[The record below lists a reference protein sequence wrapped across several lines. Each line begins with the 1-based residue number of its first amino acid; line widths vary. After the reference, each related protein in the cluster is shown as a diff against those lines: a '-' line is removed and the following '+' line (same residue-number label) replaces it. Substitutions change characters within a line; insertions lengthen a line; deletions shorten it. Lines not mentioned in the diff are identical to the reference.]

1 MIKINVRRFASASK
15 LLEVGEAYLLENEA
29 ANNLSLG
36 VLYRSLE
43 QDNHSQQDLF
53 AIVEDANGIVLVMI
67 KTSLH
72 LILAGNSVNKAG
84 IDYAVSYLSAQQIVL
99 PSVIGPLDLA
109 HCFAEKWA
117 VRKNLSYTINMR
129 QRIYRLDR
137 VIEKKRSTGRCR
149 KALPQ
154 DIVFLRDWVYDFSKT
169 TLTPFTPEEARIFA
183 EEGIKLETIYI
194 WEDDQQTPVS
204 IAKKVRSTKNGAVI
218 GLVYTP
224 PVYRKKGYASA
235 FVAALSQQLLD
246 EGYSFCSL
254 YTDLSNPTS
263 NHIYMDIGYQPVVD
277 SIVYQFD

>member
-1 MIKINVRRFASASK
+1 MNVRRFASASK

-36 VLYRSLE
+36 VLYRSRKE
-43 QDNHSQQDLF
+43 QAEQSQQHLF
-53 AIVEDANGIVLVMI
+53 AIVEDKNSIVLVMI
-67 KTSLH
+67 KTTLH
-72 LILAGNSVNKAG
+72 LILAGNSDNKKA
-84 IDYAVSYLSAQQIVL
+84 IDHAVSYLSEQQIAL
-99 PSVIGPLDLA
+99 PSVIGPTDLA
-109 HCFAEKWA
+109 ACFAEKWA
-117 VRKNLSYTINMR
+117 ERESLSYRINMR

-137 VIEKKRSTGRCR
+137 VKEEERSTGRCR

-154 DIVFLRDWVYDFSKT
+154 DLVFLRDWVYDFSKIT
-169 TLTPFTPEEARIFA
+169 TTPFTPEEARISA

-204 IAKKVRSTKNGAVI
+204 IAKKARPTKNGIVI

-224 PVYRKKGYASA
+224 SIYRKKGYASA
-235 FVAALSQQLLD
+235 CVAALSQRLLD

-263 NHIYMDIGYQPVVD
+263 NHIYMDIGYQPVAD
-277 SIVYQFD
+277 SIVYQFN